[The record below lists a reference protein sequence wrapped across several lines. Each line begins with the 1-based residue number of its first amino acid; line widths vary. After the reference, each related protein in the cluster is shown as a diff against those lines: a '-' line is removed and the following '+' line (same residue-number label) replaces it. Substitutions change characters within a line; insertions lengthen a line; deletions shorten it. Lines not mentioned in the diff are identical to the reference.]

1 MSKTEKKAERTDDI
15 KKNVL
20 SVRIA
25 RKELPDIGELVIGT
39 VYRILEHGAYVLL
52 DEYGGLEAYAP
63 INEVVQSWFHDIKD
77 YLRPGQKTV
86 FRVIRVDPR
95 RRLVDVSLRKVR
107 EEEKKEKLTKW
118 KRTLRGI
125 KLLELVAKKLNI
137 TLDKALQDF
146 GWKLEDYY
154 GDFLAIFENAVKYGS
169 SDLKKLG
176 LSDNIINAIMDVAK
190 ERIEVEPTEISGVI
204 RIISIKPDGVKHVK
218 EVLLKAMDLAK
229 KEGVESIKI
238 YTIGPPRYRIDLVG
252 KDPKKLE
259 QTLKDIINLITTE
272 IKKRGGEASFTRI
285 GE

>member
-1 MSKTEKKAERTDDI
+1 MSKKEEKIDEI
-15 KKNVL
+15 KRNVL

-52 DEYGGLEAYAP
+52 DEYGGIEAYAP

-86 FRVIRVDPR
+86 FRVIRVDAR
-95 RRLVDVSLRKVR
+95 RKLIDVSLRKVK
-107 EEEKKEKLTKW
+107 EEEKREKLTKW
-118 KRTLRGI
+118 KRTLRGV
-125 KLLELVAKKLNI
+125 KLLELVAKKLNMS
-137 TLDKALQDF
+137 LDKALQDF

-154 GDFLAIFENAVKYGS
+154 GDFLSIFENVAKYGPD
-169 SDLKKLG
+169 DLRKLG
-176 LSDNIINAIMDVAK
+176 LNDDVINAIMEIAK
-190 ERIEVEPTEISGVI
+190 ERVEVEPVEISGII
-204 RIISIKPDGVKHVK
+204 RMISIKPDGVRHVRD
-218 EVLLKAMDLAK
+218 VLLKAMELAK
-229 KEGVESIKI
+229 KEGAESVKI
-238 YTIGPPRYRIDLVG
+238 YTIGPPRYRIDIVG

-259 QTLKDIINLITTE
+259 QVLKDVVNLVTTE